1 MKKAIAVGDTV
12 KIYTSILLLSL
23 GILHMGCGGDN
34 SSVKHT
40 PEQVIAAEGFSQDT
54 INGVYKHYT
63 GTIAGQSVVLHY
75 MQYGPTI
82 TGQYYY
88 SNIGNNINLYNVPEQ
103 TNGMQITFMETPM
116 TEKDERSSTWHVMV
130 KGDSLIGTW
139 TSADSTTS
147 YPILLQ
153 ENYSNGVQQFG
164 VICMADSLRY
174 NDSMPLPAADVSYQL
189 LLPLGNDSATLFV
202 RNTICNSIGCPG
214 ADSRILK
221 ECLDELKEKYKT
233 EYRAAIATDSFDLNT
248 SFNNWSQMTNMWV
261 MYNDDGMLVLNHHI
275 YDYTGGAHGNYG
287 SKYLCLDTRIRKV
300 LRSEDI
306 IGKNA
311 DELIPILEKEVRK
324 TFEIAD
330 EQALN
335 EYLLTEEMFVPEQF
349 YLTSKGITFSY
360 GIYELGPYAMGEINV
375 FIPYTKITHLLT
387 PYFTER
393 MHLQPATAKN

>member
-1 MKKAIAVGDTV
+1 MNKLTGADATV
-12 KIYTSILLLSL
+12 KIYTSILLLAFI
-23 GILHMGCGGDN
+23 ILHAGCGDDN
-34 SSVKHT
+34 SPKKHA
-40 PEQVIAAEGFSQDT
+40 PEQVIAAEGFTQDT
-54 INGVYKHYT
+54 INGVYKHYA
-63 GTIAGQSVVLHY
+63 GTIAGQPVVLHF

-88 SNIGNNINLYNVPEQ
+88 VNIGNNINLYNVPEQ
-103 TNGMQITFMETPM
+103 TDGATITFVETSM
-116 TEKDERSSTWHVMV
+116 TEREERSASWQVTV

-139 TSADSTTS
+139 TSADSTTT

-202 RNTICNSIGCPG
+202 RNTICHSIGCQG

-248 SFNNWSQMTNMWV
+248 AFNNWSQMTNMWV
-261 MYNDDGMLVLNHHI
+261 MYNDDGILVLNHHT

-287 SKYLCLDTRIRKV
+287 SKYLCLDTRSRKV

-306 IGKNA
+306 FGKNA
-311 DELIPILEKEVRK
+311 EAVVPILEKEVRK

-335 EYLLTEEMFVPEQF
+335 EYLLAEEMFVPEQF
-349 YLTSKGITFSY
+349 YLTGKGITFSY

-375 FIPYTKITHLLT
+375 FIPYTKIAHLLT